1 MNATEFTALLALCT
15 AVSFTP
21 GPNTMLATALA
32 VNQGL
37 RPALL
42 FCLAV
47 PAGWTVLMLA
57 SGLGLGALVLDV
69 PALRWGVKLV
79 GIAYLLWLAWKLSRA
94 SRLASIDAAPLKI
107 SFWSG
112 VSLQFV
118 NIKAWM
124 LALTLTAGWVV
135 SAAGE
140 PAPNPG
146 ERLAII
152 CALMV
157 FFAFTSNLTYAL
169 MGSLLRTTLSQGN
182 RLLWFNRCMA
192 LVLLVTALWM
202 LTV

>member
-1 MNATEFTALLALCT
+1 MNATEITALLAFCT

-21 GPNTMLATALA
+21 GPNTMLSTALA
-32 VNQGL
+32 VNQGM

-57 SGLGLGALVLDV
+57 CGLGLGAVVLDV

-79 GIAYLLWLAWKLSRA
+79 GIAYLVWLAWKLSSA
-94 SRLASIDAAPLKI
+94 AQLAKVDAPPLKI

-112 VSLQFV
+112 MSLQFV

-135 SAAGE
+135 SAAGQ

-157 FFAFTSNLTYAL
+157 FFGFSSNLSYAL
-169 MGSLLRTTLSQGN
+169 MGTMLRKTLSRGN
-182 RLLWFNRCMA
+182 RLLWFNRSMA